1 MTYIICMTDRKT
13 RDRTE
18 AIAIRLSADEKAL
31 IEANAS
37 KYGFTI
43 LSEFIRFVA
52 MNSVVNVSVDR

>member
-1 MTYIICMTDRKT
+1 MTERKT

-18 AIAIRLSADEKAL
+18 AIAIRLSADEKAI
-31 IEANAS
+31 IETNAS

-52 MNSVVNVSVDR
+52 MNSVVNVSADK